1 MSMIAWM
8 VSAVI
13 PEVPQPK
20 AKAVEHSLTG
30 VPHPKAKAVE
40 PTGETDAAP
49 TAPVTTGDPIVS
61 VDPAGTPAGPGT
73 VPLVPTG
80 PVTPAEEK
88 ADSVLSCINGCNGV
102 LTCQNQCIYTGYN
115 VPSTPP
121 AGIPPP
127 VVPTPLPSG
136 ATSASS
142 ATGATPTGT
151 NNQGS
156 SASKSQWHVASAVAI
171 AFSAL
176 FFMA

>member
-8 VSAVI
+8 ASAVDS
-13 PEVPQPK
+13 EVPHPK

-30 VPHPKAKAVE
+30 VAHPKAKAVE

-49 TAPVTTGDPIVS
+49 PVTTGDPIVS
-61 VDPAGTPAGPGT
+61 VDPAGTPAGPGP

-88 ADSVLSCINGCNGV
+88 ADSVLSCINGCSGV

-136 ATSASS
+136 ATSVPS
-142 ATGATPTGT
+142 AANGATPTGT
-151 NNQGS
+151 NTQGS